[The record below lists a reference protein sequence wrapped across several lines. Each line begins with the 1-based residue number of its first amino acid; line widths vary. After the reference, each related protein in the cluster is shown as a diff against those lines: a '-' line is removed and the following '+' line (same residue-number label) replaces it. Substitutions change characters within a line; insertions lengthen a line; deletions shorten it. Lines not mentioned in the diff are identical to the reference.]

1 MQDDHKCCHQLIKCN
16 DNRRKPADGIA
27 ADRTNIAIKTIQNVS
42 IAILTDL
49 HPVRINNLIKNIRL
63 NIIVNIN
70 TKLRGNPVNQA
81 LKQQTEHLSSNHH
94 KKQHRKL
101 TRLITRNDINQILT
115 RHTARKSKRR
125 T

>member
-1 MQDDHKCCHQLIKCN
+1 MQDDHKCRHQLIKCN

-70 TKLRGNPVNQA
+70 TKL
-81 LKQQTEHLSSNHH
+81 
-94 KKQHRKL
+94 
-101 TRLITRNDINQILT
+101 TRLITRNDIDQILT